1 MDEQSTAGAT
11 AGFFRRLAAMIYDL
25 MLMVALWL
33 VATFA
38 MLPLTGGEAILAS
51 RQGLLGHIYH
61 ALLLLLA
68 FAYFGFCW
76 TRGGQT
82 LGMKAWRI
90 RLERLD
96 GRSPGWGEA
105 LIRFTIGAASIL
117 LAAIGLWRLRA
128 PGWSW
133 SDLAGALLLLPF
145 AANLAWIAVGGSWR
159 SLQDLAGSL
168 RVVRVS

>member
-1 MDEQSTAGAT
+1 MDGQSTTGASAGLC
-11 AGFFRRLAAMIYDL
+11 RRLAAMTYDL
-25 MLMVALWL
+25 LLMLALWF

-51 RQGLLGHIYH
+51 SQGLLGHFYH

-68 FAYFGFCW
+68 LAYFGLCW

-90 RLERLD
+90 RLETLD
-96 GRSPGWGEA
+96 GRSPGSGDV
-105 LIRFTIGAASIL
+105 LIRFTIGAACLL
-117 LAAIGLWRLRA
+117 LAALGLWCLRA

-133 SDLAGALLLLPF
+133 RDLAGVALLLPLI
-145 AANLAWIAVGGSWR
+145 ANLSWIALGGAGQ
-159 SLQDLAGSL
+159 SLQDLAGRL
-168 RVVRVS
+168 RVVRVV